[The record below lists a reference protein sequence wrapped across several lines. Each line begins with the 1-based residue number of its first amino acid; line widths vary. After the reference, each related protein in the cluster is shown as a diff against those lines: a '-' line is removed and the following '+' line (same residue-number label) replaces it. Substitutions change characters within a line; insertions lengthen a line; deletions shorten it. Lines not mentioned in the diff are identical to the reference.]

1 VDTIAALREGDTIIF
16 DQVYYQ
22 YHEKIYF
29 YVLGKTRSRYI
40 AEETTQITFIKLW
53 QYRHNLSHEYAL
65 FTQIFRIARTTMI
78 DVLRKQENASRKQV
92 SYDPQAGSGNSVW
105 QRITERE
112 LEHRIEVAVR
122 KMPDMRRQVFEM
134 SRSRGMSYKEIACE
148 LSISVKTVETHISQ
162 ALKQL
167 KQLLGGALFLFILL
181 FFQK

>member
-1 VDTIAALREGDTIIF
+1 VDPIAALREDDTFIF

-53 QYRHNLSHEYAL
+53 QYRNNLSHEYSL
-65 FTQIFRIARTTMI
+65 FTQLFRIARTTMI
-78 DVLRKQENASRKQV
+78 DLLRKQESAGHKQITHEP
-92 SYDPQAGSGNSVW
+92 SQAGGGNSVW
-105 QRITERE
+105 QRVTERE
-112 LEHRIEVAVR
+112 LEHRIDAAVR

-134 SRSRGMSYKEIACE
+134 SRSRGMSYKEIAGE
-148 LSISVKTVETHISQ
+148 LSISVKTVEAHISQ

-167 KQLLGGALFLFILL
+167 KQLLGGALFLLIFL
-181 FFQK
+181 FVR